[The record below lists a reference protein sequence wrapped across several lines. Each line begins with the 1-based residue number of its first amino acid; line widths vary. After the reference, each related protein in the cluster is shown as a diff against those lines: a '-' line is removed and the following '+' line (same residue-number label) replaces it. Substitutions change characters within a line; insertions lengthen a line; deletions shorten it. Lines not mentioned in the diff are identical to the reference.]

1 MGNRDVSIVFK
12 ANDKLSESVKGMRG
26 SVNGLRA
33 DVESF
38 KKLKDETFDKEARIQ
53 LDINDAKKKLND
65 FNKEALKGSKEAKD
79 AYVEQY
85 KALKRLEDEK
95 KSLTK
100 EVKKLTAEDDKFLDN
115 SKKKSD
121 ALAKQQKEMENLR
134 KENERLL
141 KLQQEAATAEKEL
154 SNARSRNSNANAG
167 LGMGSAAGM
176 MKSLAKAGLGS
187 MLGGAVGDLLGNMTS
202 SAFGSTIG
210 GAVGSI
216 GGNALSGA
224 AMGSIAGPIGTAVGA
239 AVGGLTGA
247 IKSLSDHQNQ
257 MDGLYRQEVQ
267 SLYNDSI
274 TDMENRI
281 SIGSSIAAER
291 EMYQRGFETT
301 LGKEA
306 GDKLYADIKEFGDK
320 TAYDTTAMLGKG
332 KEMLAYGIEGKN
344 VMELMGIIGDIAGGN
359 TNNFSGLSY
368 AISQSLAAGKLNAQ
382 DKNQMV
388 NYGLNPLEFV
398 AKDQGISVAEATKLM
413 SDGKITADMLMDAMR
428 LAVSEGERF
437 FNGTNALSDTY
448 EAMSG
453 QLESAW
459 NNLEAAAG
467 EKYNAVRKD
476 GMTKE
481 IETLTGEN
489 ADKMKKAYEMVGAY
503 EAEMENRHQQNIINS
518 MENAAKLIEEQ
529 GLTGIEAEKVMWEAK
544 TQAEIDYKNS
554 EEYQKK
560 LQAEK
565 SLVANIQSSLTES
578 GEYVKFGQA
587 MADQFSKGWQSGRLS
602 NAASDVRAQISKEG
616 VSGYINSI
624 FANAYK
630 GTPGGVSSSRK
641 HAAGLKRVPYDGYVA
656 ELHEGESVLTRVE
669 ADKRSGGSVTIA
681 KLADQI
687 VVREEADIDKI
698 ARALVRNMQ
707 NMRESFVGA

>member
-1 MGNRDVSIVFK
+1 MGNRDVSVVFK
-12 ANDKLSESVKGMRG
+12 ASDRLSDSLHQMRKGVRGLES
-26 SVNGLRA
+26 
-33 DVESF
+33 DVEHY
-38 KKLKDETFDKEARIQ
+38 KKVQQQVFQEKAQVK
-53 LDINDAKKKLND
+53 LDITQAKQSMKELEKAVRSGSDGAREAFLAQQTKLESLN
-65 FNKEALKGSKEAKD
+65 NEYKRLTKLQSEALKSESLNNEYKEKIKQRREALESLNNEYK
-79 AYVEQY
+79 EQV
-85 KALKRLEDEK
+85 KLQ
-95 KSLTK
+95 K
-100 EVKKLTAEDDKFLDN
+100 EV
-115 SKKKSD
+115 
-121 ALAKQQKEMENLR
+121 LR
-134 KENERLL
+134 G
-141 KLQQEAATAEKEL
+141 EKEFQTTM
-154 SNARSRNSNANAG
+154 SRNSNANAG
-167 LGMGSAAGM
+167 AGLSGAAGM

-187 MLGGAVGDLLGNMTS
+187 MLGGAVGDLMGGMAT
-202 SAFGSTIG
+202 SAFGSTVG
-210 GAVGSI
+210 GAIGSI

-224 AMGSIAGPIGTAVGA
+224 AIGSIAGPIGTAVGA

-247 IKSLSDHQNQ
+247 IQALNN
-257 MDGLYRQEVQ
+257 RQQQKDDIFRNEVQ
-267 SLYNDSI
+267 SLYNTTTAEMQDK
-274 TDMENRI
+274 I
-281 SIGSSIAAER
+281 SNGSAYAAER
-291 EMYQRGFETT
+291 ENYKRNYASMTDDET
-301 LGKEA
+301 GK
-306 GDKLYADIKEFGDK
+306 KLYESIMKYGD
-320 TAYDTTAMLGKG
+320 TTPYDTS
-332 KEMLAYGIEGKN
+332 
-344 VMELMGIIGDIAGGN
+344 VMDIIGNIAMGDAN
-359 TNNFSGLSY
+359 KFSGLSY
-368 AISQSLAAGKLNAQ
+368 AISQSMAAGKLNAQ

-388 NYGLNPLEFV
+388 GYGFNPLEYV
-398 AKDQGISVAEATKLM
+398 AKNKGISIAEASELM
-413 SDGKITADMLMDAMR
+413 SDGKITSDMLVEALR
-428 LAVSEGERF
+428 TATSEGERYHDAV
-437 FNGTNALSDTY
+437 NAMSDTF
-448 EAMSG
+448 SGLQG
-453 QLESAW
+453 QLESAKK
-459 NNLEAAAG
+459 NIEIAMGEGYNEA
-467 EKYNAVRKD
+467 RKK
-476 GMTKE
+476 GMEKE
-481 IETLTGEN
+481 IEAYNGDLGE
-489 ADKMKKAYEMVGAY
+489 KMKNAYSMVGAY
-503 EAEMENRHQQNIINS
+503 EAEMENQYQQSIINA
-518 MENAAKLIEEQ
+518 MQDATKRIEEE

-656 ELHEGESVLTRVE
+656 ELHEGERVLTRVE

>member
-1 MGNRDVSIVFK
+1 MGNRDVSVVFK
-12 ANDKLSESVKGMRG
+12 ASDRLSDSLHQMRKGVRGLES
-26 SVNGLRA
+26 
-33 DVESF
+33 DVEHY
-38 KKLKDETFDKEARIQ
+38 KKVQQQVFQEKAQVK
-53 LDINDAKKKLND
+53 LDITQAKQSMKELEKAVRSGSDGAREAFLAQQTKLESLN
-65 FNKEALKGSKEAKD
+65 NEYKRLTKLQSEALKSESLNNEYKEKIKQRREALESLNNEYK
-79 AYVEQY
+79 EQV
-85 KALKRLEDEK
+85 KLQ
-95 KSLTK
+95 K
-100 EVKKLTAEDDKFLDN
+100 EV
-115 SKKKSD
+115 
-121 ALAKQQKEMENLR
+121 LR
-134 KENERLL
+134 G
-141 KLQQEAATAEKEL
+141 EKEFQTTM
-154 SNARSRNSNANAG
+154 SRNSNANAG
-167 LGMGSAAGM
+167 AGLSGAAGM

-187 MLGGAVGDLLGNMTS
+187 MLGGAVGDLMGGMAT
-202 SAFGSTIG
+202 SAFGYTVG
-210 GAVGSI
+210 GAIGSI

-224 AMGSIAGPIGTAVGA
+224 AIGSIAGPIGTAVGA

-247 IKSLSDHQNQ
+247 IQALNN
-257 MDGLYRQEVQ
+257 RQQQADDLFRNEVQ
-267 SLYNDSI
+267 SLYNTTTAEMQDK
-274 TDMENRI
+274 I
-281 SIGSSIAAER
+281 SNGSAYAAER
-291 EMYQRGFETT
+291 ENYKRNYASMTDDET
-301 LGKEA
+301 GK
-306 GDKLYADIKEFGDK
+306 KLYESIMKYGD
-320 TAYDTTAMLGKG
+320 TTPYDTSVMLGKG
-332 KEMLAYGIEGKN
+332 MEMLSYGIDKKN
-344 VMELMGIIGDIAGGN
+344 VPEFMDIIGNIAMGDAN
-359 TNNFSGLSY
+359 KFSGLSY
-368 AISQSLAAGKLNAQ
+368 AISQSMAAGKLNAQ

-388 NYGLNPLEFV
+388 GYGFNPLEYV
-398 AKDQGISVAEATKLM
+398 AKNKGISIAEASELM
-413 SDGKITADMLMDAMR
+413 SDGKITSDMLVEALR
-428 LAVSEGERF
+428 TATSEGERYHDAV
-437 FNGTNALSDTY
+437 NAMSDTF
-448 EAMSG
+448 SGLQG
-453 QLESAW
+453 QLESAKK
-459 NNLEAAAG
+459 NIEIAMGEGYNEA
-467 EKYNAVRKD
+467 RKK
-476 GMTKE
+476 GMEKE
-481 IETLTGEN
+481 IEAYNGDLGE
-489 ADKMKKAYEMVGAY
+489 KMKNAYSMVGAY
-503 EAEMENRHQQNIINS
+503 EAEMENQYQQSIINA
-518 MENAAKLIEEQ
+518 MQDATKRIEEE

-656 ELHEGESVLTRVE
+656 ELHEGERVLTRVE

>member
-1 MGNRDVSIVFK
+1 MGNRDVSVVFK
-12 ANDKLSESVKGMRG
+12 ASDKLSDSLRQMRQGVK
-26 SVNGLRA
+26 SLET
-33 DVESF
+33 DVEH
-38 KKLKDETFDKEARIQ
+38 
-53 LDINDAKKKLND
+53 
-65 FNKEALKGSKEAKD
+65 
-79 AYVEQY
+79 Y
-85 KALKRLEDEK
+85 K
-95 KSLTK
+95 
-100 EVKKLTAEDDKFLDN
+100 
-115 SKKKSD
+115 
-121 ALAKQQKEMENLR
+121 
-134 KENERLL
+134 
-141 KLQQEAATAEKEL
+141 KLQQQVFQEKAQVKLDITQAKQNMKELEKAVRNGSEGARDAFLEQQTALEGLNDEYKRLTNLQSEVLRGEKEIK
-154 SNARSRNSNANAG
+154 NTMSRNSNANAG
-167 LGMGSAAGM
+167 AGLSGAAGM

-187 MLGGAVGDLLGNMTS
+187 MLGGAVGDLMGGMAT
-202 SAFGSTIG
+202 SAFGSTVG
-210 GAVGSI
+210 GAIGSI

-257 MDGLYRQEVQ
+257 MDDLYRQEVQ

-281 SIGSSIAAER
+281 SNGSSIAAER

-306 GDKLYADIKEFGDK
+306 GNKLYADIKEFGDK
-320 TAYDTTAMLGKG
+320 TAYDTTTMLGKG

-503 EAEMENRHQQNIINS
+503 EAEMENQYQQSIINA
-518 MENAAKLIEEQ
+518 MQDATKRIEEE

-602 NAASDVRAQISKEG
+602 NATSDVRAQINKNG
-616 VSGYINSI
+616 VTGFINSI
-624 FANAYK
+624 FENSYN
-630 GTPGGVSSSRK
+630 GTPGNYYGPPKPKRSN
-641 HAAGLKRVPYDGYVA
+641 AAGLKRVPYDGYIT
-656 ELHEGESVLTRVE
+656 ELHEGERVLTRVE
-669 ADKRSGGSVTIA
+669 ADKEGGGSVTIA

>member
-12 ANDKLSESVKGMRG
+12 ASDKLSDSLRQMRKGVK
-26 SVNGLRA
+26 SLET
-33 DVESF
+33 DVEH
-38 KKLKDETFDKEARIQ
+38 
-53 LDINDAKKKLND
+53 
-65 FNKEALKGSKEAKD
+65 
-79 AYVEQY
+79 Y
-85 KALKRLEDEK
+85 K
-95 KSLTK
+95 
-100 EVKKLTAEDDKFLDN
+100 
-115 SKKKSD
+115 
-121 ALAKQQKEMENLR
+121 
-134 KENERLL
+134 
-141 KLQQEAATAEKEL
+141 KLQQRVFEEKAQVKLDITQAKQNMKELEKAVRNGSEGARDAFLEQQTALESLNDEYKRLSNLQSEVLRGEKEIQTTM
-154 SNARSRNSNANAG
+154 SRNSNANAG
-167 LGMGSAAGM
+167 SGVGAGLIGAAGM

-187 MLGGAVGDLLGNMTS
+187 MLGGAVGDLMGGMAT
-202 SAFGSTIG
+202 SAFGSTVG
-210 GAVGSI
+210 GAIGSI

-247 IKSLSDHQNQ
+247 IQALNNKQQQADDLFRN
-257 MDGLYRQEVQ
+257 EVQ
-267 SLYNDSI
+267 SLYNTTTAEMQDK
-274 TDMENRI
+274 I
-281 SIGSSIAAER
+281 SNGSAYAAER
-291 EMYQRGFETT
+291 ENYKRNYASMTDDET
-301 LGKEA
+301 GK
-306 GDKLYADIKEFGDK
+306 KLYESIMKYGD
-320 TAYDTTAMLGKG
+320 TTPYDTSVMLGKG
-332 KEMLAYGIEGKN
+332 MEMLSYGIDKKN
-344 VMELMGIIGDIAGGN
+344 VPEFMDIIGNIAMGDAN
-359 TNNFSGLSY
+359 KFSGLSY
-368 AISQSLAAGKLNAQ
+368 AISQSMAAGKLNAQ

-388 NYGLNPLEFV
+388 GYGFNPLEYV
-398 AKDQGISVAEATKLM
+398 AKNKGISIAEASELM
-413 SDGKITADMLMDAMR
+413 SDGKITSDMLVEALR
-428 LAVSEGERF
+428 TATSEGERYHDAV
-437 FNGTNALSDTY
+437 NAMSDTF
-448 EAMSG
+448 SGLQG
-453 QLESAW
+453 QLESAKK
-459 NNLEAAAG
+459 NIEIAMGEGYNEA
-467 EKYNAVRKD
+467 RKK
-476 GMTKE
+476 GMEKE
-481 IETLTGEN
+481 IEAYNGDLGE
-489 ADKMKKAYEMVGAY
+489 KMKNAYSMVGAY
-503 EAEMENRHQQNIINS
+503 EAEMENQYQQSIINA
-518 MENAAKLIEEQ
+518 MQDATKRIEEE

-602 NAASDVRAQISKEG
+602 NATSDVRAKISKEG

>member
-12 ANDKLSESVKGMRG
+12 ASDKLSDSLRQMRKGVK
-26 SVNGLRA
+26 SLET
-33 DVESF
+33 DVEH
-38 KKLKDETFDKEARIQ
+38 
-53 LDINDAKKKLND
+53 
-65 FNKEALKGSKEAKD
+65 
-79 AYVEQY
+79 Y
-85 KALKRLEDEK
+85 K
-95 KSLTK
+95 
-100 EVKKLTAEDDKFLDN
+100 
-115 SKKKSD
+115 
-121 ALAKQQKEMENLR
+121 
-134 KENERLL
+134 
-141 KLQQEAATAEKEL
+141 KLQQRVFEEKAQVKLDITQAKQNMKELEKAVRNGSEGARDAFLEQQTALESLNDEYKRLSNLQSEVLRGEKEIQTTM
-154 SNARSRNSNANAG
+154 SRNSNANAG
-167 LGMGSAAGM
+167 SGVGAGLMGAAGM

-187 MLGGAVGDLLGNMTS
+187 MLGGAVGDLMGGMAT
-202 SAFGSTIG
+202 SAFGSTVG
-210 GAVGSI
+210 GAIGSI
-216 GGNALSGA
+216 GGNALSSA

-257 MDGLYRQEVQ
+257 MDSLYRQEVQ

-281 SIGSSIAAER
+281 SNGSSIAAER

-320 TAYDTTAMLGKG
+320 TAYDTTTMLGKG

-529 GLTGIEAEKVMWEAK
+529 GLTDIEAEKVMWEAK

-602 NAASDVRAQISKEG
+602 NATSDVRAQISKEG

>member
-1 MGNRDVSIVFK
+1 MGNRDVSVVFK
-12 ANDKLSESVKGMRG
+12 ASDRLSDSLHQMRKGVRGLES
-26 SVNGLRA
+26 
-33 DVESF
+33 DVEHY
-38 KKLKDETFDKEARIQ
+38 KKVQQQVFQEKAQVK
-53 LDINDAKKKLND
+53 LDITQAKQSMKELEKAVRSGSDGAREAFLAQQTKLESLN
-65 FNKEALKGSKEAKD
+65 NEYKRLTKLQSEALKSESLNNEYKEKIKQRREALESLNNEYK
-79 AYVEQY
+79 EQV
-85 KALKRLEDEK
+85 KLQ
-95 KSLTK
+95 K
-100 EVKKLTAEDDKFLDN
+100 EV
-115 SKKKSD
+115 
-121 ALAKQQKEMENLR
+121 LR
-134 KENERLL
+134 G
-141 KLQQEAATAEKEL
+141 EKEFQTTM
-154 SNARSRNSNANAG
+154 SRNSNANAG
-167 LGMGSAAGM
+167 AGLSGAAGM

-187 MLGGAVGDLLGNMTS
+187 MLGGAVGDLMGGMAT
-202 SAFGSTIG
+202 SAFGSTVG
-210 GAVGSI
+210 GAIGSI

-224 AMGSIAGPIGTAVGA
+224 AIGSIAGPIGTAVGA

-247 IKSLSDHQNQ
+247 IQALNN
-257 MDGLYRQEVQ
+257 RQQQKDDIFRNEVQ
-267 SLYNDSI
+267 SLYNTTTAEMQDK
-274 TDMENRI
+274 I
-281 SIGSSIAAER
+281 SNGSAYAAER
-291 EMYQRGFETT
+291 ENYKRNYASMTDDET
-301 LGKEA
+301 GE
-306 GDKLYADIKEFGDK
+306 KLYESIMKYGD
-320 TAYDTTAMLGKG
+320 TTPYDTSVMLGKG
-332 KEMLAYGIEGKN
+332 MEMLSYGIDKKN
-344 VMELMGIIGDIAGGN
+344 VPEFMDIIGNIAMGDAN
-359 TNNFSGLSY
+359 KFSGLSY
-368 AISQSLAAGKLNAQ
+368 AISQSMAAGKLNAQ

-388 NYGLNPLEFV
+388 GYGFNPLEYV
-398 AKDQGISVAEATKLM
+398 AKNKGISIAEASELM
-413 SDGKITADMLMDAMR
+413 SDGKITSDMLVEALR
-428 LAVSEGERF
+428 TATSEGERYHDAV
-437 FNGTNALSDTY
+437 NAMSDTF
-448 EAMSG
+448 SGLQG
-453 QLESAW
+453 QLESAKK
-459 NNLEAAAG
+459 NIEIAMGEGYNEA
-467 EKYNAVRKD
+467 RKK
-476 GMTKE
+476 GMEKE
-481 IETLTGEN
+481 IEAYNGDLGE
-489 ADKMKKAYEMVGAY
+489 KMKNAYSMVGAY
-503 EAEMENRHQQNIINS
+503 EAEMENQYQQSIINA
-518 MENAAKLIEEQ
+518 MQDATKRIEEE

-656 ELHEGESVLTRVE
+656 ELHEGERVLTRVE

>member
-12 ANDKLSESVKGMRG
+12 ASDKLSDSLRQMRKGVK
-26 SVNGLRA
+26 SLET
-33 DVESF
+33 DVEH
-38 KKLKDETFDKEARIQ
+38 
-53 LDINDAKKKLND
+53 
-65 FNKEALKGSKEAKD
+65 
-79 AYVEQY
+79 Y
-85 KALKRLEDEK
+85 K
-95 KSLTK
+95 
-100 EVKKLTAEDDKFLDN
+100 
-115 SKKKSD
+115 
-121 ALAKQQKEMENLR
+121 
-134 KENERLL
+134 
-141 KLQQEAATAEKEL
+141 KLQQRVFEEKAQVKLDITQAKQNMKELEKAFRNGSEGARDAFLEQQTALESLNDEYKRLSNLQSEVLRGEKEIQTTM
-154 SNARSRNSNANAG
+154 SRNSNANAG
-167 LGMGSAAGM
+167 SGVGAGLIGAAGM

-187 MLGGAVGDLLGNMTS
+187 MLGGAAGDLLGNMTS

-224 AMGSIAGPIGTAVGA
+224 AMGSIAGPIGTAVGT

-247 IKSLSDHQNQ
+247 IQALNNKQQQADDLFRN
-257 MDGLYRQEVQ
+257 EVQ
-267 SLYNDSI
+267 SLYNTTTAEMQDK
-274 TDMENRI
+274 I
-281 SIGSSIAAER
+281 SNGSAYAAER
-291 EMYQRGFETT
+291 ENYKRNYASMTDDET
-301 LGKEA
+301 GK
-306 GDKLYADIKEFGDK
+306 KLYESIMKYGD
-320 TAYDTTAMLGKG
+320 TTPYDTSVMLGKG
-332 KEMLAYGIEGKN
+332 MEMLSYGIDKKN
-344 VMELMGIIGDIAGGN
+344 VPEFMDIIGNIAMGDAN
-359 TNNFSGLSY
+359 KFSGLSY
-368 AISQSLAAGKLNAQ
+368 AISQSMAAGKLNAQ

-388 NYGLNPLEFV
+388 GYGFNPLEFV
-398 AKDQGISVAEATKLM
+398 AKNQGVSIAEATKMM
-413 SDGKITADMLMDAMR
+413 SDGKITSDMLVEALR
-428 LAVSEGERF
+428 TATSEGERYHDAV
-437 FNGTNALSDTY
+437 NAMSDTF
-448 EAMSG
+448 SGLQG
-453 QLESAW
+453 QLESAKK
-459 NNLEAAAG
+459 NIEIAMGEGYNEA
-467 EKYNAVRKD
+467 RKK
-476 GMTKE
+476 GMEKE
-481 IETLTGEN
+481 IEAYNGDLGE
-489 ADKMKKAYEMVGAY
+489 KMKNAYSMVGAY
-503 EAEMENRHQQNIINS
+503 EAEMENQYQQSIINA
-518 MENAAKLIEEQ
+518 MQDATKRIEEE

-602 NAASDVRAQISKEG
+602 NATSDVRAQISKEG

-669 ADKRSGGSVTIA
+669 ADKEGGGSVTIA

>member
-1 MGNRDVSIVFK
+1 MGIRDVSIVFK
-12 ANDKLSESVKGMRG
+12 ASDKLSDSLRQMRKGVK
-26 SVNGLRA
+26 SLET
-33 DVESF
+33 DVEH
-38 KKLKDETFDKEARIQ
+38 
-53 LDINDAKKKLND
+53 
-65 FNKEALKGSKEAKD
+65 
-79 AYVEQY
+79 Y
-85 KALKRLEDEK
+85 K
-95 KSLTK
+95 
-100 EVKKLTAEDDKFLDN
+100 
-115 SKKKSD
+115 
-121 ALAKQQKEMENLR
+121 
-134 KENERLL
+134 
-141 KLQQEAATAEKEL
+141 KLQQRVFEEKAQVKLDITQAKQNMKELEKAVRNGSEGARDAFLEQQTALESLNDEYKRLSNLQSEVLRGEKEIQTTM
-154 SNARSRNSNANAG
+154 SRNSNANAG
-167 LGMGSAAGM
+167 SGVGAGLIGAAGM

-187 MLGGAVGDLLGNMTS
+187 MLGGAAGDLLGNMTS

-224 AMGSIAGPIGTAVGA
+224 AMGSIAGPIGTAVGT

-247 IKSLSDHQNQ
+247 IQALNNKQQQADDLFRN
-257 MDGLYRQEVQ
+257 EVQ
-267 SLYNDSI
+267 SLYNTTTAEMQDK
-274 TDMENRI
+274 I
-281 SIGSSIAAER
+281 SNGSAYAAER
-291 EMYQRGFETT
+291 ENYKRNYASMTDDET
-301 LGKEA
+301 GK
-306 GDKLYADIKEFGDK
+306 KLYESIMKYGD
-320 TAYDTTAMLGKG
+320 TTPYDTSVMLGKG
-332 KEMLAYGIEGKN
+332 MEMLSYGIDKKN
-344 VMELMGIIGDIAGGN
+344 VPEFMDIIGNIAMGDAN
-359 TNNFSGLSY
+359 KFSGLSY
-368 AISQSLAAGKLNAQ
+368 AISQSMAAGKLNAQ

-388 NYGLNPLEFV
+388 GYGFNPLEFV
-398 AKDQGISVAEATKLM
+398 AKNQGVSIAEATKMM
-413 SDGKITADMLMDAMR
+413 SDGKITSDMLVEALR
-428 LAVSEGERF
+428 TATSEGERYHDAV
-437 FNGTNALSDTY
+437 NAMSDTF
-448 EAMSG
+448 SGLQG
-453 QLESAW
+453 QLESAKK
-459 NNLEAAAG
+459 NIEIAMGEGYNEA
-467 EKYNAVRKD
+467 RKK
-476 GMTKE
+476 GMEKE
-481 IETLTGEN
+481 IEAYNGDLGE
-489 ADKMKKAYEMVGAY
+489 KMKNAYSMVGAY
-503 EAEMENRHQQNIINS
+503 EAEMENQYQQSIINA
-518 MENAAKLIEEQ
+518 MQDATKRIEEE

-602 NAASDVRAQISKEG
+602 NATSDVRAQISKEG

-669 ADKRSGGSVTIA
+669 ADKEGGGSVTIA

>member
-12 ANDKLSESVKGMRG
+12 ASDKLSDSLRQMRKG
-26 SVNGLRA
+26 V
-33 DVESF
+33 
-38 KKLKDETFDKEARIQ
+38 
-53 LDINDAKKKLND
+53 
-65 FNKEALKGSKEAKD
+65 
-79 AYVEQY
+79 
-85 KALKRLEDEK
+85 
-95 KSLTK
+95 KSLETDVDHYK
-100 EVKKLTAEDDKFLDN
+100 
-115 SKKKSD
+115 
-121 ALAKQQKEMENLR
+121 
-134 KENERLL
+134 
-141 KLQQEAATAEKEL
+141 KLQQRVFEEKAQVKLDITQAKQNMKELEKAVRNGSEGARDAFLEQQTALESLNDEYKRLSNLQSEVLRGEKEIQTTM
-154 SNARSRNSNANAG
+154 SRNSNANAG
-167 LGMGSAAGM
+167 SGVGAGLIGAAGM

-187 MLGGAVGDLLGNMTS
+187 MLGGAAGDLLGNMTS

-224 AMGSIAGPIGTAVGA
+224 AMGSIAGPIGTAVGT

-247 IKSLSDHQNQ
+247 IQALNNKQQQADDLFRN
-257 MDGLYRQEVQ
+257 EVQ
-267 SLYNDSI
+267 SLYNTTTAEMQDK
-274 TDMENRI
+274 I
-281 SIGSSIAAER
+281 SNGSAYAAER
-291 EMYQRGFETT
+291 ENYKRNYASMTDDET
-301 LGKEA
+301 GK
-306 GDKLYADIKEFGDK
+306 KLYESIMKYGD
-320 TAYDTTAMLGKG
+320 TTPYDTSVMLGKG
-332 KEMLAYGIEGKN
+332 MEMLSYGIDKKN
-344 VMELMGIIGDIAGGN
+344 VPEFMDIIGNIAMGDAN
-359 TNNFSGLSY
+359 KFSGLSY
-368 AISQSLAAGKLNAQ
+368 AISQSMAAGKLNAQ

-388 NYGLNPLEFV
+388 GYGFNPLEFV
-398 AKDQGISVAEATKLM
+398 AKNQGVSIAEATKMM
-413 SDGKITADMLMDAMR
+413 SDGKITSDMLVEALR
-428 LAVSEGERF
+428 TATSEGERYHDAV
-437 FNGTNALSDTY
+437 NAMSDTF
-448 EAMSG
+448 SGLQG
-453 QLESAW
+453 QLESAKK
-459 NNLEAAAG
+459 NIEIAMGEGYNEA
-467 EKYNAVRKD
+467 RKK
-476 GMTKE
+476 GMEKE
-481 IETLTGEN
+481 IEAYNGDLGE
-489 ADKMKKAYEMVGAY
+489 KMKNAYSMVGAY
-503 EAEMENRHQQNIINS
+503 EAEMENQYQQSIINA
-518 MENAAKLIEEQ
+518 MQDATKRIEEE

-602 NAASDVRAQISKEG
+602 NATSDVRAQISKEG

-669 ADKRSGGSVTIA
+669 ADKEGGGSVTIA

>member
-12 ANDKLSESVKGMRG
+12 ASDKLSDSLRQMRRGVKSLES
-26 SVNGLRA
+26 
-33 DVESF
+33 DVEH
-38 KKLKDETFDKEARIQ
+38 
-53 LDINDAKKKLND
+53 
-65 FNKEALKGSKEAKD
+65 
-79 AYVEQY
+79 Y
-85 KALKRLEDEK
+85 K
-95 KSLTK
+95 
-100 EVKKLTAEDDKFLDN
+100 
-115 SKKKSD
+115 
-121 ALAKQQKEMENLR
+121 
-134 KENERLL
+134 
-141 KLQQEAATAEKEL
+141 KLQQQVFQEKAQVKLDITQAKQNMKELEKAVRNGSEGARDAFLEQQTALESLNDEYKRLSNLQSEVLRGEKEIQTTM
-154 SNARSRNSNANAG
+154 SRNSNANAG
-167 LGMGSAAGM
+167 SGVGAGLIGAAGM

-187 MLGGAVGDLLGNMTS
+187 MLGGAVGDLMGGMAT
-202 SAFGSTIG
+202 SAFGSTVG
-210 GAVGSI
+210 GAIGSI

-224 AMGSIAGPIGTAVGA
+224 AMGSIAGPIGAAVGA

-247 IKSLSDHQNQ
+247 IKSLPDHQNQ

-281 SIGSSIAAER
+281 SNGSSIAAER

-306 GDKLYADIKEFGDK
+306 GNKLYADIKEFGDK
-320 TAYDTTAMLGKG
+320 TAYDTTTMLGKG

-459 NNLEAAAG
+459 NNLEVAAG

-602 NAASDVRAQISKEG
+602 NATSDVRAQISKEG

-669 ADKRSGGSVTIA
+669 ADKEGGGSVTIA

>member
-1 MGNRDVSIVFK
+1 MGNRDVSVVFK
-12 ANDKLSESVKGMRG
+12 ASDRLSDSLHQMRKGVRGLES
-26 SVNGLRA
+26 
-33 DVESF
+33 DVEHY
-38 KKLKDETFDKEARIQ
+38 KKVQQQVFQEKAQVKLDITQAKQSMKELEKAVRSGSDGAKEAFLAQ
-53 LDINDAKKKLND
+53 QTKLESLN
-65 FNKEALKGSKEAKD
+65 NEYKRLTKLQSEALKSESLNNEYKEKIKQRREALESLNNEYK
-79 AYVEQY
+79 EQV
-85 KALKRLEDEK
+85 KLQ
-95 KSLTK
+95 K
-100 EVKKLTAEDDKFLDN
+100 EV
-115 SKKKSD
+115 
-121 ALAKQQKEMENLR
+121 LR
-134 KENERLL
+134 G
-141 KLQQEAATAEKEL
+141 EKEFQTTM
-154 SNARSRNSNANAG
+154 SRNSNANAG
-167 LGMGSAAGM
+167 AGLSGAAGM

-187 MLGGAVGDLLGNMTS
+187 MLGGAVGDLMGGMAT
-202 SAFGSTIG
+202 SAFGSTVG
-210 GAVGSI
+210 GAIGSI

-224 AMGSIAGPIGTAVGA
+224 AIGSIAGSIGTAVGA

-281 SIGSSIAAER
+281 SNGSSIAAER

-306 GDKLYADIKEFGDK
+306 GNKLYADIKEFGDK
-320 TAYDTTAMLGKG
+320 TAYDTTTMLGKG

-602 NAASDVRAQISKEG
+602 NVTSDVRAQISKEG

-656 ELHEGESVLTRVE
+656 ELHEGERVLTRVE

>member
-12 ANDKLSESVKGMRG
+12 ASDKLSDSLRQMRKGVK
-26 SVNGLRA
+26 SLET
-33 DVESF
+33 DVEH
-38 KKLKDETFDKEARIQ
+38 
-53 LDINDAKKKLND
+53 
-65 FNKEALKGSKEAKD
+65 
-79 AYVEQY
+79 Y
-85 KALKRLEDEK
+85 K
-95 KSLTK
+95 
-100 EVKKLTAEDDKFLDN
+100 
-115 SKKKSD
+115 
-121 ALAKQQKEMENLR
+121 
-134 KENERLL
+134 
-141 KLQQEAATAEKEL
+141 KLQQRVFEEKAQVKLDITQAKQNMKELEKAVRNGSEGARDAFLEQQTALESLNDEYKRLTNLQSEVLRGEKEIQTTM
-154 SNARSRNSNANAG
+154 SRNSNANAG
-167 LGMGSAAGM
+167 SGVGAGLIGAAGM

-187 MLGGAVGDLLGNMTS
+187 MLGGATGDLLGNMTS

-247 IKSLSDHQNQ
+247 IQALNNKQQQADDLFRN
-257 MDGLYRQEVQ
+257 EVQ
-267 SLYNDSI
+267 SLYNTTTAEMQDK
-274 TDMENRI
+274 I
-281 SIGSSIAAER
+281 SNGSAYAAER
-291 EMYQRGFETT
+291 ENYKRNYASMTDDET
-301 LGKEA
+301 GE
-306 GDKLYADIKEFGDK
+306 KLYKSIMKYGD
-320 TAYDTTAMLGKG
+320 TTPYDTSVMLGKG
-332 KEMLAYGIEGKN
+332 MEMLYYGIDKKN
-344 VMELMGIIGDIAGGN
+344 VPEFMDIIGNIAMGDAN
-359 TNNFSGLSY
+359 KFSGLSY
-368 AISQSLAAGKLNAQ
+368 AISQSMAAGKLNAQ

-388 NYGLNPLEFV
+388 GYGFNPLEYV
-398 AKDQGISVAEATKLM
+398 AKNKGISIAEASELM
-413 SDGKITADMLMDAMR
+413 SDGKITSDMLVEALR
-428 LAVSEGERF
+428 TATSEGERYHDAV
-437 FNGTNALSDTY
+437 NAMSDTF
-448 EAMSG
+448 SGLQG
-453 QLESAW
+453 QLESAKK
-459 NNLEAAAG
+459 NIEIAMGEGYNEA
-467 EKYNAVRKD
+467 RKK
-476 GMTKE
+476 GMEKE
-481 IETLTGEN
+481 IEAYNGDLGE
-489 ADKMKKAYEMVGAY
+489 KMKNAYSMVGAY
-503 EAEMENRHQQNIINS
+503 EAEMENQYQQSIINA
-518 MENAAKLIEEQ
+518 MQDATKRIEEE

-578 GEYVKFGQA
+578 GEYVKFGQV

-602 NAASDVRAQISKEG
+602 NATSDVRAQISKEG

>member
-12 ANDKLSESVKGMRG
+12 ASDKLSDSLRQMRKGVK
-26 SVNGLRA
+26 SLET
-33 DVESF
+33 DVEH
-38 KKLKDETFDKEARIQ
+38 
-53 LDINDAKKKLND
+53 
-65 FNKEALKGSKEAKD
+65 
-79 AYVEQY
+79 Y
-85 KALKRLEDEK
+85 K
-95 KSLTK
+95 
-100 EVKKLTAEDDKFLDN
+100 
-115 SKKKSD
+115 
-121 ALAKQQKEMENLR
+121 
-134 KENERLL
+134 
-141 KLQQEAATAEKEL
+141 KLQQRVFEEKAQVKLDITQAKQNMKELEKAVRNGSEGARDAFLEQQTALESLNDEYKRLSNLQSEVLRGEKEIQTTM
-154 SNARSRNSNANAG
+154 SRNSNANAG
-167 LGMGSAAGM
+167 SGVGAGLIGAAGM

-187 MLGGAVGDLLGNMTS
+187 MLGGAAGDLLGNMTS

-224 AMGSIAGPIGTAVGA
+224 AMGSIAGPIGTAVGT

-247 IKSLSDHQNQ
+247 IQALNNKQQQADDLFRN
-257 MDGLYRQEVQ
+257 EVQ
-267 SLYNDSI
+267 SLYNTTTAEMQDK
-274 TDMENRI
+274 I
-281 SIGSSIAAER
+281 SNGSAYAAER
-291 EMYQRGFETT
+291 ENYKRNYASMTDDET
-301 LGKEA
+301 GK
-306 GDKLYADIKEFGDK
+306 KLYESIMKYGD
-320 TAYDTTAMLGKG
+320 TTPYDTSVMLGKG
-332 KEMLAYGIEGKN
+332 MEMLSYGIDKKN
-344 VMELMGIIGDIAGGN
+344 VPEFMDIIGNIAMGDAN
-359 TNNFSGLSY
+359 KFSGLSY
-368 AISQSLAAGKLNAQ
+368 AISQSMAAGKLNAQ

-388 NYGLNPLEFV
+388 GYGFNPLEFV
-398 AKDQGISVAEATKLM
+398 AKNQGVSIAEATKMM
-413 SDGKITADMLMDAMR
+413 SDGKITSDMLVEALR
-428 LAVSEGERF
+428 TATSEGERYHDAV
-437 FNGTNALSDTY
+437 NAMSDTF
-448 EAMSG
+448 SGLQG
-453 QLESAW
+453 QLESAKK
-459 NNLEAAAG
+459 NIEIAMGEGYNEA
-467 EKYNAVRKD
+467 RKK
-476 GMTKE
+476 GMEKE
-481 IETLTGEN
+481 IEAYNGDLGE
-489 ADKMKKAYEMVGAY
+489 KMKNAYSMVGAY
-503 EAEMENRHQQNIINS
+503 EAEMENQYQQSIINA
-518 MENAAKLIEEQ
+518 MQDATKRIEEED
-529 GLTGIEAEKVMWEAK
+529 LTGIEAEKVMWEAK

-602 NAASDVRAQISKEG
+602 NATSDVRAQISKEG

-669 ADKRSGGSVTIA
+669 ADKEGGGSVTIA

>member
-12 ANDKLSESVKGMRG
+12 ASDKLSDSLRQMRRGVKSLES
-26 SVNGLRA
+26 
-33 DVESF
+33 DVEH
-38 KKLKDETFDKEARIQ
+38 
-53 LDINDAKKKLND
+53 
-65 FNKEALKGSKEAKD
+65 
-79 AYVEQY
+79 Y
-85 KALKRLEDEK
+85 K
-95 KSLTK
+95 
-100 EVKKLTAEDDKFLDN
+100 
-115 SKKKSD
+115 
-121 ALAKQQKEMENLR
+121 
-134 KENERLL
+134 
-141 KLQQEAATAEKEL
+141 KLQQQVFQEKAQVKLDITQAKQNMKELEKAVRNGSEGARDAFLEQQTALESLNDEYKRLSNLQSEVLRGEKEIQTTM
-154 SNARSRNSNANAG
+154 SRNSNANAG
-167 LGMGSAAGM
+167 SGVGAGLIGAAGM

-187 MLGGAVGDLLGNMTS
+187 MLGGAVGDLMGGMAT
-202 SAFGSTIG
+202 SAFGSTVG
-210 GAVGSI
+210 GAIGSI

-224 AMGSIAGPIGTAVGA
+224 AMGSIAGPIGAAVGA

-281 SIGSSIAAER
+281 SNGSSIAAER

-306 GDKLYADIKEFGDK
+306 GNKLYADIKEFGDK
-320 TAYDTTAMLGKG
+320 TAYDTTTMLGKG

-459 NNLEAAAG
+459 NNLEVAAG

-602 NAASDVRAQISKEG
+602 NATSDVRAQISKEG
-616 VSGYINSI
+616 VTGYINSI

-630 GTPGGVSSSRK
+630 GTPGGVSTSRK

>member
-12 ANDKLSESVKGMRG
+12 ASDKLSDSLRQMRKGVK
-26 SVNGLRA
+26 SLET
-33 DVESF
+33 DVEH
-38 KKLKDETFDKEARIQ
+38 
-53 LDINDAKKKLND
+53 
-65 FNKEALKGSKEAKD
+65 
-79 AYVEQY
+79 Y
-85 KALKRLEDEK
+85 K
-95 KSLTK
+95 
-100 EVKKLTAEDDKFLDN
+100 
-115 SKKKSD
+115 
-121 ALAKQQKEMENLR
+121 
-134 KENERLL
+134 
-141 KLQQEAATAEKEL
+141 KLQQRVFEEKAQVKLDITQAKQNMKELEKAVRNGSEGARDAFLEQQTALESLNDEYKRLSNLQSEVLRGEKEIQTTM
-154 SNARSRNSNANAG
+154 SRNSNANAG
-167 LGMGSAAGM
+167 SGVGAGLIGAAGM

-187 MLGGAVGDLLGNMTS
+187 MLGGAAGDLLGNMTS

-247 IKSLSDHQNQ
+247 IQALNNKQQQADDLFRN
-257 MDGLYRQEVQ
+257 EVQ
-267 SLYNDSI
+267 SLYNATTSE
-274 TDMENRI
+274 MSEKI
-281 SIGSSIAAER
+281 SSGSEYAAER
-291 EMYQRGFETT
+291 ENYKRNYASMTDDATG
-301 LGKEA
+301 A
-306 GDKLYADIKEFGDK
+306 KLYESIMKYGD
-320 TAYDTTAMLGKG
+320 TTPYDTSVMLGKG
-332 KEMLAYGIEGKN
+332 MEMLSYGIDKKN
-344 VMELMGIIGDIAGGN
+344 IVEFMDIIGNIAMGDAN
-359 TNNFSGLSY
+359 KFSGLSY
-368 AISQSLAAGKLNAQ
+368 AISQSMAAGKLNAQ

-388 NYGLNPLEFV
+388 GYGFNPLEYV
-398 AKDQGISVAEATKLM
+398 AKNKGISIAEASELM
-413 SDGKITADMLMDAMR
+413 SDGKITSDMLVEALR
-428 LAVSEGERF
+428 TATSEGERYHDAV
-437 FNGTNALSDTY
+437 NAMSDTF
-448 EAMSG
+448 SGLQG
-453 QLESAW
+453 QLESAKK
-459 NNLEAAAG
+459 NIEIAMGEGYNEA
-467 EKYNAVRKD
+467 RKK
-476 GMTKE
+476 GMEKE
-481 IETLTGEN
+481 IEAYNGDLGE
-489 ADKMKKAYEMVGAY
+489 KMKNAYSMVGAY
-503 EAEMENRHQQNIINS
+503 EAEMENQYQQSIINA
-518 MENAAKLIEEQ
+518 MQDATKRIEEE

-602 NAASDVRAQISKEG
+602 NATSDVRAQISKEG

>member
-12 ANDKLSESVKGMRG
+12 ASDKLSDSLRQMRRGVKSLES
-26 SVNGLRA
+26 
-33 DVESF
+33 DVEH
-38 KKLKDETFDKEARIQ
+38 
-53 LDINDAKKKLND
+53 
-65 FNKEALKGSKEAKD
+65 
-79 AYVEQY
+79 Y
-85 KALKRLEDEK
+85 K
-95 KSLTK
+95 
-100 EVKKLTAEDDKFLDN
+100 
-115 SKKKSD
+115 
-121 ALAKQQKEMENLR
+121 
-134 KENERLL
+134 
-141 KLQQEAATAEKEL
+141 KLQQQVFQEKAQVKLDITQAKQNMKELEKAVRNGSEGARDAFLEQQTALESLNDEYKRLSNLQSEVLRGEKEIQTTM
-154 SNARSRNSNANAG
+154 SRNSNANAG
-167 LGMGSAAGM
+167 SGVGAGLIGAAGM

-187 MLGGAVGDLLGNMTS
+187 MLGGAVGDLMGGMAT
-202 SAFGSTIG
+202 SAFGSTVG
-210 GAVGSI
+210 GAIGSI

-224 AMGSIAGPIGTAVGA
+224 AMGSIAGPIGAAVGA

-281 SIGSSIAAER
+281 SNGSSIAAER

-306 GDKLYADIKEFGDK
+306 GNKLYADIKEFGDK
-320 TAYDTTAMLGKG
+320 TAYDTTTMLGKG

-459 NNLEAAAG
+459 NNLEVAAG

-489 ADKMKKAYEMVGAY
+489 ASKMKKAYEMVGAY

-602 NAASDVRAQISKEG
+602 NATSDVRAQISKEG

-669 ADKRSGGSVTIA
+669 ADKEGGGSVTIA

>member
-12 ANDKLSESVKGMRG
+12 ASDKLSDSLRQMRKGVK
-26 SVNGLRA
+26 SLET
-33 DVESF
+33 DVEH
-38 KKLKDETFDKEARIQ
+38 
-53 LDINDAKKKLND
+53 
-65 FNKEALKGSKEAKD
+65 
-79 AYVEQY
+79 Y
-85 KALKRLEDEK
+85 K
-95 KSLTK
+95 
-100 EVKKLTAEDDKFLDN
+100 
-115 SKKKSD
+115 
-121 ALAKQQKEMENLR
+121 
-134 KENERLL
+134 
-141 KLQQEAATAEKEL
+141 KLQQRVFEEKAQVKLDITQAKQNMKELEKAVRNGSEGARDAFLEQQTALESLNDEYKRLSNLQSEVLRGEKEIQTTM
-154 SNARSRNSNANAG
+154 SRNSNANAG
-167 LGMGSAAGM
+167 SGVGAGLMGAAGM

-187 MLGGAVGDLLGNMTS
+187 MLGGAVGDLMGGMAT
-202 SAFGSTIG
+202 SAFGSTVG
-210 GAVGSI
+210 GAIGSI

-257 MDGLYRQEVQ
+257 MDSLYRQEVQ

-281 SIGSSIAAER
+281 SNGSSIAAER

-320 TAYDTTAMLGKG
+320 TAYDTTTMLGKG

-489 ADKMKKAYEMVGAY
+489 AEKMKKAYEMVGAY

-529 GLTGIEAEKVMWEAK
+529 GLTDIEAEKVMWEAK

-602 NAASDVRAQISKEG
+602 NATSDVRAQISKEG

>member
-12 ANDKLSESVKGMRG
+12 ASDKLSDSLRQMRKGVK
-26 SVNGLRA
+26 SLET
-33 DVESF
+33 DVEH
-38 KKLKDETFDKEARIQ
+38 
-53 LDINDAKKKLND
+53 
-65 FNKEALKGSKEAKD
+65 
-79 AYVEQY
+79 Y
-85 KALKRLEDEK
+85 K
-95 KSLTK
+95 
-100 EVKKLTAEDDKFLDN
+100 
-115 SKKKSD
+115 
-121 ALAKQQKEMENLR
+121 
-134 KENERLL
+134 
-141 KLQQEAATAEKEL
+141 KLQQRVFEEKAQVKLDITQAKQNMKELEKAVRNGSEGARDAFLEQQTALESLNDEYKRLSNLQSEVLRGEKEIQTTM
-154 SNARSRNSNANAG
+154 SRNSNANAG
-167 LGMGSAAGM
+167 SGVGAGLIGAAGM

-187 MLGGAVGDLLGNMTS
+187 MLGGAAGDLLGNMTS

-224 AMGSIAGPIGTAVGA
+224 AMGSIAGPIGTAVGT
-239 AVGGLTGA
+239 AVCGLTGA
-247 IKSLSDHQNQ
+247 IQALNNKQQQADDLFRN
-257 MDGLYRQEVQ
+257 EVQ
-267 SLYNDSI
+267 SLYNTTTAEMQDK
-274 TDMENRI
+274 I
-281 SIGSSIAAER
+281 SNGSAYAAER
-291 EMYQRGFETT
+291 ENYKRNYASMTDDET
-301 LGKEA
+301 GK
-306 GDKLYADIKEFGDK
+306 KLYESIMKYGD
-320 TAYDTTAMLGKG
+320 TTPYDTSVMLGKG
-332 KEMLAYGIEGKN
+332 MEMLSYGIDKKN
-344 VMELMGIIGDIAGGN
+344 VPEFMDIIGNIAMGDAN
-359 TNNFSGLSY
+359 KFSGLSY
-368 AISQSLAAGKLNAQ
+368 AISQSMAAGKLNAQ

-388 NYGLNPLEFV
+388 GYGFNPLEFV
-398 AKDQGISVAEATKLM
+398 AKNQGVSIAEATKMM
-413 SDGKITADMLMDAMR
+413 SDGKITSDMLVEALR
-428 LAVSEGERF
+428 TATSEGERYHDAV
-437 FNGTNALSDTY
+437 NAMSDTF
-448 EAMSG
+448 SGLQG
-453 QLESAW
+453 QLESAKK
-459 NNLEAAAG
+459 NIEIAMGEGYNEA
-467 EKYNAVRKD
+467 RKK
-476 GMTKE
+476 GMEKE
-481 IETLTGEN
+481 IEAYNGDLGE
-489 ADKMKKAYEMVGAY
+489 KMKNAYSMVGAY
-503 EAEMENRHQQNIINS
+503 EAEMENQYQQSIINA
-518 MENAAKLIEEQ
+518 MQDATKRIEEE

-602 NAASDVRAQISKEG
+602 NATSDVRAQISKEG

-669 ADKRSGGSVTIA
+669 ADKEGGGSVTIA

>member
-12 ANDKLSESVKGMRG
+12 ASDKLSDSLRQMRKGVK
-26 SVNGLRA
+26 SLET
-33 DVESF
+33 DVEH
-38 KKLKDETFDKEARIQ
+38 
-53 LDINDAKKKLND
+53 
-65 FNKEALKGSKEAKD
+65 
-79 AYVEQY
+79 Y
-85 KALKRLEDEK
+85 K
-95 KSLTK
+95 
-100 EVKKLTAEDDKFLDN
+100 
-115 SKKKSD
+115 
-121 ALAKQQKEMENLR
+121 
-134 KENERLL
+134 
-141 KLQQEAATAEKEL
+141 KLQQRVFEEKAQVKLDITQAKQNMKELEKAVRNGSEGARDAFLEQQTALESLNDEYKRLTNLQSEVLRGEKEIQTTM
-154 SNARSRNSNANAG
+154 SRNSNANAG
-167 LGMGSAAGM
+167 SGVGAGLIGAAGM

-187 MLGGAVGDLLGNMTS
+187 MLGGATGDLLGNMTS

-247 IKSLSDHQNQ
+247 IQALNNKQQQADDLFRN
-257 MDGLYRQEVQ
+257 EVQ
-267 SLYNDSI
+267 SLYNTTTAEMQDK
-274 TDMENRI
+274 I
-281 SIGSSIAAER
+281 SNGSAYAAER
-291 EMYQRGFETT
+291 ENYKRNYASMTDDET
-301 LGKEA
+301 GE
-306 GDKLYADIKEFGDK
+306 KLYKSIMKYGD
-320 TAYDTTAMLGKG
+320 TTPYDTSVMLGKG
-332 KEMLAYGIEGKN
+332 MEMLSYGIDKKN
-344 VMELMGIIGDIAGGN
+344 VPEFMDIIGNIAMGDAN
-359 TNNFSGLSY
+359 KFSGLSY
-368 AISQSLAAGKLNAQ
+368 AISQSMAAGKLNAQ

-388 NYGLNPLEFV
+388 GYGFNPLEYV
-398 AKDQGISVAEATKLM
+398 AKNKGISIAEASELM
-413 SDGKITADMLMDAMR
+413 SDGKITSDMLVEALR
-428 LAVSEGERF
+428 TATSEGERYHDAV
-437 FNGTNALSDTY
+437 NAMSDTF
-448 EAMSG
+448 SGLQG
-453 QLESAW
+453 QLESAKK
-459 NNLEAAAG
+459 NIEIAMGEGYNEA
-467 EKYNAVRKD
+467 RKK
-476 GMTKE
+476 GMEKE
-481 IETLTGEN
+481 IEAYNGDLGE
-489 ADKMKKAYEMVGAY
+489 KMKNAYSMVGAY
-503 EAEMENRHQQNIINS
+503 EAEMENQYQQSIINA
-518 MENAAKLIEEQ
+518 MQDATKRIEEE

-578 GEYVKFGQA
+578 GEYVKFGQV

-602 NAASDVRAQISKEG
+602 NATSDVRAQISKEG

>member
-12 ANDKLSESVKGMRG
+12 ASDKLSDSLRQMRKGVK
-26 SVNGLRA
+26 SLET
-33 DVESF
+33 DVEH
-38 KKLKDETFDKEARIQ
+38 
-53 LDINDAKKKLND
+53 
-65 FNKEALKGSKEAKD
+65 
-79 AYVEQY
+79 Y
-85 KALKRLEDEK
+85 K
-95 KSLTK
+95 
-100 EVKKLTAEDDKFLDN
+100 
-115 SKKKSD
+115 
-121 ALAKQQKEMENLR
+121 
-134 KENERLL
+134 
-141 KLQQEAATAEKEL
+141 KLQQRVFEEKAQVKLDITQAKQNMKELEKAVRNGSEGARDAFLEQQTALESLNDEYKRLSNLQSEVLRGEKEIQTTM
-154 SNARSRNSNANAG
+154 SRNSNANAG
-167 LGMGSAAGM
+167 SGVGAGLIGAAGM

-187 MLGGAVGDLLGNMTS
+187 MLGGAAGDLLGNMTS

-224 AMGSIAGPIGTAVGA
+224 AMGSIAGPIGTAVGT

-247 IKSLSDHQNQ
+247 IQVLNNKQQQADDLFRN
-257 MDGLYRQEVQ
+257 EVQ
-267 SLYNDSI
+267 SLYNTTTAEMQDK
-274 TDMENRI
+274 I
-281 SIGSSIAAER
+281 SNGSAYAAER
-291 EMYQRGFETT
+291 ENYKRNYASMTDDET
-301 LGKEA
+301 GK
-306 GDKLYADIKEFGDK
+306 KLYESIMKYGD
-320 TAYDTTAMLGKG
+320 TTPYDTSVMLGKG
-332 KEMLAYGIEGKN
+332 MEMLSYGIDKKN
-344 VMELMGIIGDIAGGN
+344 VPEFMDIIGNIAMGDAN
-359 TNNFSGLSY
+359 KFSGLSY
-368 AISQSLAAGKLNAQ
+368 AISQSMAAGKLNAQ

-388 NYGLNPLEFV
+388 GYGFNPLEFV
-398 AKDQGISVAEATKLM
+398 AKNQGVSIAEATKMM
-413 SDGKITADMLMDAMR
+413 SDGKITSDMLVEALR
-428 LAVSEGERF
+428 TATSEGERYHDAV
-437 FNGTNALSDTY
+437 NAMSDTF
-448 EAMSG
+448 SGLQG
-453 QLESAW
+453 QLESAKK
-459 NNLEAAAG
+459 NIEIAMGEGYNEA
-467 EKYNAVRKD
+467 RKK
-476 GMTKE
+476 GMEKE
-481 IETLTGEN
+481 IEAYNGDLGE
-489 ADKMKKAYEMVGAY
+489 KMKNAYSMVGAY
-503 EAEMENRHQQNIINS
+503 EAEMENQYQQSIINA
-518 MENAAKLIEEQ
+518 MQDATKRIEEE

-602 NAASDVRAQISKEG
+602 NATSDVRAQISKEG

-669 ADKRSGGSVTIA
+669 ADKEGGGSVTIA

>member
-12 ANDKLSESVKGMRG
+12 ASDKLSDSLRQMRKGVK
-26 SVNGLRA
+26 SLET
-33 DVESF
+33 DVEH
-38 KKLKDETFDKEARIQ
+38 
-53 LDINDAKKKLND
+53 
-65 FNKEALKGSKEAKD
+65 
-79 AYVEQY
+79 Y
-85 KALKRLEDEK
+85 K
-95 KSLTK
+95 
-100 EVKKLTAEDDKFLDN
+100 
-115 SKKKSD
+115 
-121 ALAKQQKEMENLR
+121 
-134 KENERLL
+134 
-141 KLQQEAATAEKEL
+141 KLQQRVFEEKAQVKLDITQAKQNMKELEKAVRNGSEGARDAFLEQQTALESLNDEYKRLSNLQSEVLRGEKEIQTTM
-154 SNARSRNSNANAG
+154 SRNSNANAG
-167 LGMGSAAGM
+167 SGVGAGLMGAAGM

-187 MLGGAVGDLLGNMTS
+187 MLGGAVGDLMGGMAT
-202 SAFGSTIG
+202 SAFGSTVG
-210 GAVGSI
+210 GAIGSI

-257 MDGLYRQEVQ
+257 MDSLYRQEVQ

-281 SIGSSIAAER
+281 SNGSSIAAER

-320 TAYDTTAMLGKG
+320 TAYDTTTMLGKG

-529 GLTGIEAEKVMWEAK
+529 GLTDIEAEKVMWEAK

-602 NAASDVRAQISKEG
+602 NATSDVRAQITKEG
-616 VSGYINSI
+616 MSGYINSI

>member
-12 ANDKLSESVKGMRG
+12 ASDKLSDSLRQMRKGVK
-26 SVNGLRA
+26 SLET
-33 DVESF
+33 DVEH
-38 KKLKDETFDKEARIQ
+38 
-53 LDINDAKKKLND
+53 
-65 FNKEALKGSKEAKD
+65 
-79 AYVEQY
+79 Y
-85 KALKRLEDEK
+85 K
-95 KSLTK
+95 
-100 EVKKLTAEDDKFLDN
+100 
-115 SKKKSD
+115 
-121 ALAKQQKEMENLR
+121 
-134 KENERLL
+134 
-141 KLQQEAATAEKEL
+141 KLQQRVFEEKAQVKLDITQAKQNMKELEKAVRNGSEGARDAFLEQQTALESLNDEYKRLTNLQSEVLRGEKEIQTTM
-154 SNARSRNSNANAG
+154 SRNSNANAG
-167 LGMGSAAGM
+167 FGVGAGLIGAAGM

-187 MLGGAVGDLLGNMTS
+187 MLGGAAGDLLGNMTS

-247 IKSLSDHQNQ
+247 IQALNNKQQQADDLFRN
-257 MDGLYRQEVQ
+257 EVQ
-267 SLYNDSI
+267 SLYNTTTAEMQDK
-274 TDMENRI
+274 I
-281 SIGSSIAAER
+281 SNGSAYAAER
-291 EMYQRGFETT
+291 ENYKRNYASMTDDET
-301 LGKEA
+301 GK
-306 GDKLYADIKEFGDK
+306 KLYESIMKYGD
-320 TAYDTTAMLGKG
+320 TTPYDTSVMLGKG
-332 KEMLAYGIEGKN
+332 MEMLSYGIDKKN
-344 VMELMGIIGDIAGGN
+344 VPEFMDIIGNIAMGDAN
-359 TNNFSGLSY
+359 KFSGLSY
-368 AISQSLAAGKLNAQ
+368 AISQSMAAGKLNAQ

-388 NYGLNPLEFV
+388 GYGFNPLEYV
-398 AKDQGISVAEATKLM
+398 AKNKGISIAEASELM
-413 SDGKITADMLMDAMR
+413 SDGKITSDMLVEALR
-428 LAVSEGERF
+428 TATSEGERYHDAV
-437 FNGTNALSDTY
+437 NAMSDTF
-448 EAMSG
+448 SGLQG
-453 QLESAW
+453 QLESAKK
-459 NNLEAAAG
+459 NIEIAMGEGYNEA
-467 EKYNAVRKD
+467 RKK
-476 GMTKE
+476 GMEKE
-481 IETLTGEN
+481 IEAYNGDLGE
-489 ADKMKKAYEMVGAY
+489 KMKNAYSMVGAY
-503 EAEMENRHQQNIINS
+503 EAEMENQYQQSIINA
-518 MENAAKLIEEQ
+518 MQDATKRIEEE

-602 NAASDVRAQISKEG
+602 NATSDVRAQISKEG
-616 VSGYINSI
+616 VTGYINSI

-630 GTPGGVSSSRK
+630 GTPGGVSTSRK

>member
-12 ANDKLSESVKGMRG
+12 ASDKLSDSLRQMRKGVK
-26 SVNGLRA
+26 SLDT
-33 DVESF
+33 DVEH
-38 KKLKDETFDKEARIQ
+38 
-53 LDINDAKKKLND
+53 
-65 FNKEALKGSKEAKD
+65 
-79 AYVEQY
+79 Y
-85 KALKRLEDEK
+85 K
-95 KSLTK
+95 
-100 EVKKLTAEDDKFLDN
+100 
-115 SKKKSD
+115 
-121 ALAKQQKEMENLR
+121 
-134 KENERLL
+134 
-141 KLQQEAATAEKEL
+141 KLQQRVFEEKAQVKLDITQAKQNMKELEKAVRNGSEGARDAFLEQQTALESLNDEYKRLSNLQSEVLRGEKEIQTTM
-154 SNARSRNSNANAG
+154 SRNSNANAG
-167 LGMGSAAGM
+167 SGVGAGLIGAAGM

-187 MLGGAVGDLLGNMTS
+187 MLGGAAGDLLGNMTS

-224 AMGSIAGPIGTAVGA
+224 AMGSIAGPIGTAVGT

-247 IKSLSDHQNQ
+247 IQALNNKQQQADDLFRN
-257 MDGLYRQEVQ
+257 EVQ
-267 SLYNDSI
+267 SLYNTTTAEMQDK
-274 TDMENRI
+274 I
-281 SIGSSIAAER
+281 SNGSAYAAER
-291 EMYQRGFETT
+291 ENYKRNYASMTDDET
-301 LGKEA
+301 GK
-306 GDKLYADIKEFGDK
+306 KLYESIMKYGD
-320 TAYDTTAMLGKG
+320 TTPYDTSVMLGKG
-332 KEMLAYGIEGKN
+332 MEMLSYGIDKKN
-344 VMELMGIIGDIAGGN
+344 VPEFMDIIGNIAMGDAN
-359 TNNFSGLSY
+359 KFSGLSY
-368 AISQSLAAGKLNAQ
+368 AISQSMAAGKLNAQ

-388 NYGLNPLEFV
+388 GYGFNPLEFV
-398 AKDQGISVAEATKLM
+398 AKNQGVSIAEATKMM
-413 SDGKITADMLMDAMR
+413 SDGKITSDMLVEALR
-428 LAVSEGERF
+428 TATSEGERYHDAV
-437 FNGTNALSDTY
+437 NAMSDTF
-448 EAMSG
+448 SGLQG
-453 QLESAW
+453 QLESAKK
-459 NNLEAAAG
+459 NIEIAMGEGYNEA
-467 EKYNAVRKD
+467 RKK
-476 GMTKE
+476 GMEKE
-481 IETLTGEN
+481 IEAYNGDLGE
-489 ADKMKKAYEMVGAY
+489 KMKNAYSMVGAY
-503 EAEMENRHQQNIINS
+503 EAEMENQYQQSIINA
-518 MENAAKLIEEQ
+518 MQDATKRIEEE

-602 NAASDVRAQISKEG
+602 NATSDVRAQISKEG

-669 ADKRSGGSVTIA
+669 ADKEGGGSVTIA

>member
-12 ANDKLSESVKGMRG
+12 ASDKLSDSLRQMRKGVK
-26 SVNGLRA
+26 SLET
-33 DVESF
+33 DVEH
-38 KKLKDETFDKEARIQ
+38 
-53 LDINDAKKKLND
+53 
-65 FNKEALKGSKEAKD
+65 
-79 AYVEQY
+79 Y
-85 KALKRLEDEK
+85 K
-95 KSLTK
+95 
-100 EVKKLTAEDDKFLDN
+100 
-115 SKKKSD
+115 
-121 ALAKQQKEMENLR
+121 
-134 KENERLL
+134 
-141 KLQQEAATAEKEL
+141 KLQQRVFEEKAQVKLDITQAKQNMKELEKAVRNGSEGARDAFLEQQTALESLNDEYKRLSNLQSEVLRGEKEIQTTM
-154 SNARSRNSNANAG
+154 SRNSNANAG
-167 LGMGSAAGM
+167 SGVGAGLIGAAGM

-187 MLGGAVGDLLGNMTS
+187 MLGGAAGDLLGNMTS

-247 IKSLSDHQNQ
+247 IQALNNKQQQADDLFRN
-257 MDGLYRQEVQ
+257 EVQ
-267 SLYNDSI
+267 SLYNTTTAEMQDK
-274 TDMENRI
+274 I
-281 SIGSSIAAER
+281 SNGSAYAAER
-291 EMYQRGFETT
+291 ENYKRNYASMTDDET
-301 LGKEA
+301 GK
-306 GDKLYADIKEFGDK
+306 KLYESIMKYGD
-320 TAYDTTAMLGKG
+320 TTPYDTSVMLGKG
-332 KEMLAYGIEGKN
+332 MEMLSYGIDKKN
-344 VMELMGIIGDIAGGN
+344 VPEFMDIIGNIAMGDAN
-359 TNNFSGLSY
+359 KFSGLSY
-368 AISQSLAAGKLNAQ
+368 AISQSMAAGKLNAQ

-388 NYGLNPLEFV
+388 GYGFNPLEYV
-398 AKDQGISVAEATKLM
+398 AKNKGISIAEASELM
-413 SDGKITADMLMDAMR
+413 SDGKITSDMLVEALR
-428 LAVSEGERF
+428 TATSEGERYHDAV
-437 FNGTNALSDTY
+437 NAMSDTF
-448 EAMSG
+448 SGLQG
-453 QLESAW
+453 QLESAKK
-459 NNLEAAAG
+459 NIEIAMGEGYNEA
-467 EKYNAVRKD
+467 RKK
-476 GMTKE
+476 GMEKE
-481 IETLTGEN
+481 IEAYNGDLGE
-489 ADKMKKAYEMVGAY
+489 KMKNAYSMVGAY
-503 EAEMENRHQQNIINS
+503 EAEMENQYQQSIINA
-518 MENAAKLIEEQ
+518 MQEATKRIEEE

>member
-1 MGNRDVSIVFK
+1 MGNRDVSVVFK
-12 ANDKLSESVKGMRG
+12 ASDKLSDSLRQMRQGVK
-26 SVNGLRA
+26 SLET
-33 DVESF
+33 DVEH
-38 KKLKDETFDKEARIQ
+38 
-53 LDINDAKKKLND
+53 
-65 FNKEALKGSKEAKD
+65 
-79 AYVEQY
+79 Y
-85 KALKRLEDEK
+85 K
-95 KSLTK
+95 
-100 EVKKLTAEDDKFLDN
+100 
-115 SKKKSD
+115 
-121 ALAKQQKEMENLR
+121 
-134 KENERLL
+134 
-141 KLQQEAATAEKEL
+141 KLQQQVFQEKAQVKLDITQAKQNMKELEKAVRNGSEGARDAFLEQQTALESLNDEYKRLSNLQSEVLRGEKEIQTTM
-154 SNARSRNSNANAG
+154 SRNSNANAG
-167 LGMGSAAGM
+167 SGVGAGLMGAAGM

-187 MLGGAVGDLLGNMTS
+187 MLGGAVGDLMGGMAT
-202 SAFGSTIG
+202 SAFGSTVG
-210 GAVGSI
+210 GAIGSI

-247 IKSLSDHQNQ
+247 IQALNNKQQQADDLFRN
-257 MDGLYRQEVQ
+257 EVQ
-267 SLYNDSI
+267 SLYNTTTAEMQDK
-274 TDMENRI
+274 I
-281 SIGSSIAAER
+281 SNGSAYAAER
-291 EMYQRGFETT
+291 ENYKRNYASMTDDET
-301 LGKEA
+301 GK
-306 GDKLYADIKEFGDK
+306 KLYESIMKYGD
-320 TAYDTTAMLGKG
+320 TTPYDTSVMLGKG
-332 KEMLAYGIEGKN
+332 MEMLSYGIDKKN
-344 VMELMGIIGDIAGGN
+344 VPEFMDIIGNIAMGDAN
-359 TNNFSGLSY
+359 KFSGLSY
-368 AISQSLAAGKLNAQ
+368 AISQSMAAGKLNAQ

-388 NYGLNPLEFV
+388 GYGFNPLEFV
-398 AKDQGISVAEATKLM
+398 AKNQGVSIAEATKMM
-413 SDGKITADMLMDAMR
+413 SDGKITSDMLVEALR
-428 LAVSEGERF
+428 TATSEGERYHDAV
-437 FNGTNALSDTY
+437 NAMSDTF
-448 EAMSG
+448 SGLQG
-453 QLESAW
+453 QLESAKK
-459 NNLEAAAG
+459 NIEIAMGEGYNEA
-467 EKYNAVRKD
+467 RKK
-476 GMTKE
+476 GMEKE
-481 IETLTGEN
+481 IEAYNGDLGE
-489 ADKMKKAYEMVGAY
+489 KMKNAYSMVGAY
-503 EAEMENRHQQNIINS
+503 EAEMENQYQQSIINA
-518 MENAAKLIEEQ
+518 MQDATKRIEEE

-602 NAASDVRAQISKEG
+602 NATSDVRAQISKEG